1 MTSIRTYI
9 MLGVFG
15 FLLTTATFAQNYAGA
30 PKEIAKLLDISA
42 KFSELYVAGEY
53 KALADYYTLDGKL
66 IPERIDIIEGRK
78 AIEERWASQKGRKIL
93 MHKMTATEIK
103 ILDDHAYDYGYY
115 KGKTLQANGETS
127 SWQGKYVIIWKKEAG
142 DWKIYLDIW
151 NSLNEPLPE

>member
-1 MTSIRTYI
+1 MTSTRTYI
-9 MLGVFG
+9 TLGVFG
-15 FLLTTATFAQNYAGA
+15 LLLSTTTLAQNYAGA
-30 PKEIAKLLDISA
+30 PEEIAKLLDIST

-53 KALADYYTLDGKL
+53 KALADYYTIDGKL

-78 AIEERWASQKGRKIL
+78 AIEERWASQKGRKI
-93 MHKMTATEIK
+93 ATEIK

-115 KGKTLQANGETS
+115 KGKTLQADGKIS

-151 NSLNEPLPE
+151 NSLNEPLSE